1 MQISNEKYY
10 RIIQSVLSKY
20 EYSALP
26 EEVRKGFEK
35 EIRIRLS
42 WNTNSLEG
50 NTLTLEET
58 VDALEYDEVRS
69 GHTYSEYTEAKTAY
83 LANCE
88 LSFTARKETDL
99 ELLHRING
107 IIMGTDGSFRT
118 RQVYVGSIAEVAW
131 MPAKPDEISGKMEQ
145 WLQKAVDAVVSGPE
159 YPKVYDVL
167 KAGWVGEE
175 ALAIAVWA
183 AMKYPNDLKEAIV
196 KAVNHS
202 GDSDSTGAICGYIIG
217 ASLGEEA
224 IPASWLEHLELKD
237 MIVSQADT
245 LCTMTQYAVSY
256 TRNALLTIDPT
267 HHKDSSART

>member
-10 RIIQSVLSKY
+10 RIIQAVLSKY

-26 EEVRKGFEK
+26 EEVRKGFEM
-35 EIRIRLS
+35 ELRIRLS

-88 LSFTARKETDL
+88 LSFTARKETNL

-118 RQVYVGSIAEVAW
+118 RQVYVGSIAEVR
-131 MPAKPDEISGKMEQ
+131 
-145 WLQKAVDAVVSGPE
+145 VDAC
-159 YPKVYDVL
+159 
-167 KAGWVGEE
+167 KAGRDFRENG
-175 ALAIAVWA
+175 AVA
-183 AMKYPNDLKEAIV
+183 AECPREP
-196 KAVNHS
+196 
-202 GDSDSTGAICGYIIG
+202 TGGRYRPENPQNCRA
-217 ASLGEEA
+217 ASS
-224 IPASWLEHLELKD
+224 I
-237 MIVSQADT
+237 
-245 LCTMTQYAVSY
+245 
-256 TRNALLTIDPT
+256 
-267 HHKDSSART
+267 

>member
-35 EIRIRLS
+35 ELRIRLS

-88 LSFTARKETDL
+88 LSFTARKETNL

-145 WLQKAVDAVVSGPE
+145 WLQNVRENRLEEDIARKIRRIAELHLQFEMIHPFQDGNGRTGRFVMDQMLLNEELMPAIILNQSKYRQAFRIYERNCDTALMEYCIAAGVTRTCEILEDICRKLNVPE
-159 YPKVYDVL
+159 AKCL
-167 KAGWVGEE
+167 
-175 ALAIAVWA
+175 
-183 AMKYPNDLKEAIV
+183 
-196 KAVNHS
+196 
-202 GDSDSTGAICGYIIG
+202 
-217 ASLGEEA
+217 
-224 IPASWLEHLELKD
+224 
-237 MIVSQADT
+237 
-245 LCTMTQYAVSY
+245 
-256 TRNALLTIDPT
+256 
-267 HHKDSSART
+267 